1 MNIDMLNSIFKD
13 GVYKNT
19 LMDFKLITLFEF
31 QEKYPTSHVGGSIGL
46 MLRGIDLGRN
56 LSKSDLDITIDEYDF
71 KEGDIEDLDLR
82 SDFND
87 FDFCLVKKSDE
98 SMYVKI
104 DIRVSPE
111 PSFDVIEYKG
121 VKYNVSKL
129 RDIIFW
135 KKNYAEKGVQ
145 KHINDLKV
153 IKLIM

>member
-87 FDFCLVKKSDE
+87 LDFCLVKKSDE

-135 KKNYAEKGVQ
+135 KKNYAEKGVE

-153 IKLIM
+153 IKLI